1 MASRTEDQMISEKIA
16 PVLVARTLGPFDLVV
31 IFVAI
36 VLFIINSAGLQFAG
50 PSVFIFWIVAFAT
63 FLVTG
68 AFVTAQLG
76 QDVSGRGLPVRLDPQ
91 GARPVLGLLRGLRCL
106 VAGADRDGASGILVA
121 NFLQAGRVRE
131 PAILTKNWEV
141 GIVVLLVLWFSA
153 AMSLLRMRLT
163 QNYVNV
169 QFFLYAAAIFVIG
182 LAGVVWLLKGNAV
195 VDVLLDRLEP
205 FQGDKLAFGI
215 PANLTFFS
223 FAILAL
229 LGIETP
235 MNMGVEV
242 HGGEKAIRTYLLWG
256 CAIVIA
262 AYLWTTWGNMVVI
275 KAGGANGVTGGAQAV
290 GVAIGEWAGVAVALI
305 LAWVFITATVVYNYA
320 FARLLFVSG
329 LEKRLPHQFGKVN
342 KNKVPANAVILQTVI
357 ATIITILVFFGLGG
371 DDYNKPFF
379 GLYAGLTIVWCIS
392 TALLFLGHLL
402 REAGQPGAL
411 RAGASHPGGVALRLR
426 YRGHDREPA
435 GGSLHLHRFLVP
447 GGLPHAGRME
457 HVDDLGNA
465 VLRDHGD
472 RDLFHLSIDEEGE
485 DGRATP
491 RRECRA
497 AGDQVGSSLRLI
509 EERPRAVAPGERRSS
524 PGGRPLST
532 ATGAPPRSLRAPD
545 RRRPR
550 LRRGGR
556 P

>member
-1 MASRTEDQMISEKIA
+1 MAARTDENQMISEKVA

-63 FLVTG
+63 FLITG

-76 QDVSGRGLPVRLDPQ
+76 RMFPEEGSLYVWTHK
-91 GARPVLGLLRGLRCL
+91 VLGPFWGFFAGF
-106 VAGADRDGASGILVA
+106 VAWWPGPIVMVASGILVA
-121 NFLQAGRVRE
+121 AFIHEVAAFGDQNTSFLA
-131 PAILTKNWEV
+131 KNWEV
-141 GIVVLLVLWFSA
+141 GVVVLLVVWFSA
-153 AMSLLRMRLT
+153 IMSLLRMRLT

-169 QFFLYAAAIFVIG
+169 QFYAYAAAIFVIG
-182 LAGVVWLLKGNAV
+182 LAGVVWLLKGNPSSTDFGAGWN
-195 VDVLLDRLEP
+195 P
-205 FQGDKLAFGI
+205 FQGDKFALGV
-215 PANLTFFS
+215 PSNLTYFS

-242 HGGEKAIRTYLLWG
+242 NGGEKAIRTYLLWG
-256 CAIVIA
+256 CLIVMA

-290 GVAIGEWAGVAVALI
+290 GVAIGKWAGVIVALI

-329 LEKRLPHQFGKVN
+329 LEKRLPHRFGRVN
-342 KNKVPANAVILQTVI
+342 RNKVPANAVILQTII

-392 TALLFLGHLL
+392 TALLFLDIFFAKRANPERFEQARRIPVGWLYFCGVVGTIVNLL
-402 REAGQPGAL
+402 AVFFIFVGSWYPAGFPTLAEWNTWMITVTLVSVITGIVIYFISQSTRKGKTDEQFLAE
-411 RAGASHPGGVALRLR
+411 GVAQQEIKE
-426 YRGHDREPA
+426 D
-435 GGSLHLHRFLVP
+435 
-447 GGLPHAGRME
+447 LPSG
-457 HVDDLGNA
+457 
-465 VLRDHGD
+465 
-472 RDLFHLSIDEEGE
+472 
-485 DGRATP
+485 
-491 RRECRA
+491 
-497 AGDQVGSSLRLI
+497 
-509 EERPRAVAPGERRSS
+509 
-524 PGGRPLST
+524 
-532 ATGAPPRSLRAPD
+532 
-545 RRRPR
+545 
-550 LRRGGR
+550 
-556 P
+556 